1 MPSTEEPAVSLSTP
15 PSDEPSVECPAEVTT
30 LICDPLSDQVL
41 LRLPG
46 AVVLPVGTLIDLPG
60 DQVGRVASLRL
71 DAVDAARPNLI
82 VQVVRSHRAGSA
94 RR

>member
-1 MPSTEEPAVSLSTP
+1 VSPSTPLP
-15 PSDEPSVECPAEVTT
+15 DEASVECSAEVTT
-30 LICDPLSDQVL
+30 LICDPLNDQIL

-71 DAVDAARPNLI
+71 NAVDAARPSLI